1 MGDRP
6 RRSQPSPAD
15 DAKPS
20 ALDATAE
27 PLMDSHYLANILSQM
42 QSNMKKAVDDRLADQ
57 RQAAADRLA
66 DQNETAALRR

>member
-6 RRSQPSPAD
+6 RRSQPSPTD

-27 PLMDSHYLANILSQM
+27 RLNDREYFANILSEMQSSM
-42 QSNMKKAVDDRLADQ
+42 QSNMQKAVDDRLADQ

-66 DQNETAALRR
+66 DQN